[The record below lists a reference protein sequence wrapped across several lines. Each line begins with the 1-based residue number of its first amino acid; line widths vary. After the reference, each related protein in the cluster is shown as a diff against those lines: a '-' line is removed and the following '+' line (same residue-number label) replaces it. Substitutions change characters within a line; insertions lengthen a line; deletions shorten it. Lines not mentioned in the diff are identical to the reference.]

1 MVLPW
6 ISHILCSF
14 IPALIMCKLG
24 ADVVEL
30 IKTTLPMDGL
40 AMKLYLQLDH
50 YYHVSELQSY

>member
-30 IKTTLPMDGL
+30 IKTTLPM
-40 AMKLYLQLDH
+40 M
-50 YYHVSELQSY
+50 V